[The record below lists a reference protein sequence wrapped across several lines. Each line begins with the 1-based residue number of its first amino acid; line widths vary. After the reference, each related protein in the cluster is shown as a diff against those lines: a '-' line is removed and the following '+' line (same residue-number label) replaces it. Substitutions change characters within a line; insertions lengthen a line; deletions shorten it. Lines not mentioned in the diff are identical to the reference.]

1 MLSNLGTRVYV
12 QLRQEWKNQSL
23 TGLCGNLDGNIN
35 NEFKL
40 QGSDLIAQ
48 SIAQFGNSYK
58 VDHSCTD
65 TDMPDGLDKCEV
77 CNCGKDY

>member
-1 MLSNLGTRVYV
+1 MN
-12 QLRQEWKNQSL
+12 
-23 TGLCGNLDGNIN
+23 
-35 NEFKL
+35 FKL